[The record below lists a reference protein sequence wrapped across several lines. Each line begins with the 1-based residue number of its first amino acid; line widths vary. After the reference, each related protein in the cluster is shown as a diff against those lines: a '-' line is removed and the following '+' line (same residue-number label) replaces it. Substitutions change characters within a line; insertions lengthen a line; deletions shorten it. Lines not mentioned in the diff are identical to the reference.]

1 MTIFQKIAKVVR
13 REVRIWSRRPIYL
26 LGSVAVMA
34 FCAVFYLTF
43 LGDGVP
49 SDLPIA
55 VVDPDGSSTS
65 RNFCRQLDAT
75 QLGTVVRYADYP
87 SARAALQ
94 AGKVTSVC
102 VIPEGFN
109 RDIQSQR
116 QPSVGIYVNGL
127 YFLGGSLAWKDLL
140 TMVNLTSGAVQR
152 EVLQMKGVPES
163 EIMGQL
169 RPVDVDVHQ
178 IGNPTM
184 NYGAY
189 LANMMIPG
197 MLQMVVIIVLIY
209 SLGAE
214 LKYGTS
220 RHLLASVED
229 DIHAAVL
236 GKTALY
242 TVLFTLIGWT
252 LELVLYKWMHFP
264 LAGRLGQMLLDC
276 FLLVI
281 ASESVAILI
290 IGFVPV
296 CRFALSIGALYS
308 VLGLSLTGFT
318 LPVEVM
324 PAGLRGLTMMYP
336 LRHYYDL
343 YVQVG
348 IFGSD
353 FGQWYVHV
361 LALLLFC
368 FLPLMVMRRLGN
380 AYRNLDY
387 ERN

>member
-1 MTIFQKIAKVVR
+1 MTLTEKIAKVVR

-34 FCAVFYLTF
+34 FCTVFYLTF

-55 VVDPDGSSTS
+55 VVDLDGSSTS

-75 QLGTVVRYADYP
+75 QLGKVVRYADYP

-94 AGKVTSVC
+94 GGKVTSIC
-102 VIPEGFN
+102 LIPEGFN

-116 QPSVGIYVNGL
+116 QPTVSFYVNGL

-152 EVLQMKGVPES
+152 EVLRMKGVPES
-163 EIMGQL
+163 EIMGL
-169 RPVDVDVHQ
+169 LKPVDIDVHQ

-197 MLQMVVIIVLIY
+197 MLQMVVVIVLIY

-220 RHLLASVED
+220 RHLLDAVED

-236 GKTALY
+236 GKTVLY

-252 LELVLYKWMHFP
+252 LEVILYKWMHFP
-264 LAGRLGQMLLDC
+264 LAGQLWQMLLAC
-276 FLLVI
+276 FLLVV

-290 IGFVPV
+290 IGCVPV

-318 LPVEVM
+318 LPVEAM
-324 PAGLRGLTMMYP
+324 PAGLRGLTLMYP

-343 YVQVG
+343 FVQVG
-348 IFGSD
+348 IFGSG
-353 FGQWYVHV
+353 FGQWYVPV
-361 LALLLFC
+361 LALLAFC
-368 FLPLMVMRRLGN
+368 FLPLLVMRRLGS